1 MERLED
7 LLTITTVA
15 EKLEI
20 SEFSVKEMEKKGLT
34 VHRIGRLKRYRE
46 QEVIKFITE
55 GKS

>member
-7 LLTITTVA
+7 LLTITKVA

-55 GKS
+55 GKA